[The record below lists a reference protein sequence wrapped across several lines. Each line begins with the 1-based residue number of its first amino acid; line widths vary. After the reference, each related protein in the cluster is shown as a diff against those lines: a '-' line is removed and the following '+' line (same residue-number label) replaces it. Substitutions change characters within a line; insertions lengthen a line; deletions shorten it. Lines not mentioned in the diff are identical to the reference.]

1 MTHARRI
8 EMARREFYQGDLTAA
23 HLRLSEEIE
32 RKKKDVEVLKLD
44 QAMVELLQGH
54 PLEAERLL
62 LESRDLLES
71 HEQRDLGESAMTWLA
86 DDTKRAYE
94 GEDYEKVLVRVFLA
108 LSNLMDDGAD
118 VTAYAFQI
126 NDKQQQIIESAADPD
141 GENPKASYNQ
151 VAIGPYLYGVI
162 RESTYNN
169 YDDARRGYERVVEW
183 APDFGPGPIDLERA
197 VSGVHS
203 QPGNGVVYVI
213 GLVGRG
219 PFKVEREEIPTS
231 QAMLVADRILS
242 AVGDHSLTPT
252 IAPIK
257 IPAIYVPANP
267 LDRLA
272 LFWNDRLLG
281 QTEVITDVGQLACD
295 QYQAIMP
302 LVMGKAIA
310 RRAVK
315 KAALYAAKSA
325 TGTQG
330 IGELAIDLV
339 GIAWEASEAA
349 DTRCWGLL
357 PETIQVLRVELPAGH
372 HRLGIQPRL
381 GDRAVGQQDL
391 FEVQVIE
398 GRNTYV
404 MLHYPGTERL
414 GEVLTTTH

>member
-8 EMARREFYQGDLTAA
+8 ELARREFYQGDLTAA
-23 HLRLSEEIE
+23 HLRLTEEID

-44 QAMVELLQGH
+44 QAMIELLQGH
-54 PLEAERLL
+54 PAEAERLL
-62 LESRDLLES
+62 LESRALLDE
-71 HEQRDLGESAMTWLA
+71 HEQRDVGESAMTWIA

-94 GEDYEKVLVRVFLA
+94 GEDYEKVLLRVFLA
-108 LSNLMDDGAD
+108 LSNLMQDGDD

-126 NDKQQQIIESAADPD
+126 NDKQQQIIEAAAEPD
-141 GENPKASYNQ
+141 GENPKAAYTQ

-183 APDFGPGPIDLERA
+183 APDFTAGASDLERA

-219 PFKVEREEIPTS
+219 PYKVEKEEIPTS

-267 LDRLA
+267 VDRLA
-272 LFWNDRLLG
+272 VFSSDRMLG
-281 QTEVITDVGQLACD
+281 ETEVITDVGQLARD
-295 QYQAIMP
+295 QYQAVLPAI
-302 LVMGKAIA
+302 MGKAIA

-325 TGTQG
+325 TDTHG
-330 IGELAIDLV
+330 IGELAFDLV
-339 GIAWEASEAA
+339 GIAWEATEAA

-357 PETIQVLRVELPAGH
+357 PNTIQVLRVELPAGH
-372 HRLGIQPRL
+372 HQLGVQPRM
-381 GDRAVGQQDL
+381 GNRAVGQHDV
-391 FEVQVIE
+391 FEVDVVE